1 MTHCSPVENTGWHLL
16 IINHLQLNSFRL
28 WRGGGLLCRIFSGE
42 FSVMTN
48 PESTVD
54 SGDEQEDSHGY
65 DDD

>member
-1 MTHCSPVENTGWHLL
+1 MAFTYHQSLTVELFPSLEG
-16 IINHLQLNSFRL
+16 
-28 WRGGGLLCRIFSGE
+28 GGGLLCRIFSGE